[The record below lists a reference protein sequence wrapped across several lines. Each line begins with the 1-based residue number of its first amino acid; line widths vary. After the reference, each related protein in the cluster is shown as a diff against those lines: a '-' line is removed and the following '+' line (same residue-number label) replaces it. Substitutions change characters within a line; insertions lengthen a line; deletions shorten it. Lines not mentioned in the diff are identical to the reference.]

1 MGSAGPI
8 SNLSVSKATDYEVFG
23 RKLGCETFRMYLN
36 LELDEN
42 RQLKTPAARVTGDRS
57 YGISVI
63 SFRCTLEEE
72 LEDYE
77 ILALQ
82 TNLLPESDFN
92 SKKILTYITGRKKT
106 KFITFVPPFPI
117 TLKLGTSNLTN
128 GSFELIKL
136 ISGEILVMTSAALT
150 IKLRSVNRSS
160 D

>member
-1 MGSAGPI
+1 
-8 SNLSVSKATDYEVFG
+8 
-23 RKLGCETFRMYLN
+23 MYLN

-42 RQLKTPAARVTGDRS
+42 RQLRTPAAMVTGDRS

-82 TNLLPESDFN
+82 TNLLSSSDFN
-92 SKKILTYITGRKKT
+92 PKQILTFITGRKKS
-106 KFITFVPPFPI
+106 KFITFVPPYPI

-128 GSFELIKL
+128 GSFELMKFS
-136 ISGEILVMTSAALT
+136 SGEILVMTNAAIT
-150 IKLRSVNRSS
+150 VKLRSVNRL
-160 D
+160 

>member
-1 MGSAGPI
+1 
-8 SNLSVSKATDYEVFG
+8 
-23 RKLGCETFRMYLN
+23 MYLN

-42 RQLKTPAARVTGDRS
+42 RQLRTPAAMVTGDRS

-82 TNLLPESDFN
+82 TNLLSSSDFN
-92 SKKILTYITGRKKT
+92 PKQIVTFITGHKKS
-106 KFITFVPPFPI
+106 KFITFVPPYPI

-128 GSFELIKL
+128 GSFELIKVN
-136 ISGEILVMTSAALT
+136 SGEILVMTNAALT
-150 IKLRSVNRSS
+150 VKLRSVNRP
-160 D
+160 

>member
-1 MGSAGPI
+1 
-8 SNLSVSKATDYEVFG
+8 
-23 RKLGCETFRMYLN
+23 MYLN

-42 RQLKTPAARVTGDRS
+42 RQLRTPAAMVTGDRT

-82 TNLLPESDFN
+82 SNLLEESDFN
-92 SKKILTYITGRKKT
+92 PKQILTFITGRKKS
-106 KFITFVPPFPI
+106 KFITFVPPYPI

-128 GSFELIKL
+128 GSFELIKFN
-136 ISGEILVMTSAALT
+136 SGEILVMTNAAIT
-150 IKLRSVNRSS
+150 VKLRSVNRL
-160 D
+160 

>member
-1 MGSAGPI
+1 
-8 SNLSVSKATDYEVFG
+8 
-23 RKLGCETFRMYLN
+23 MYLN

-160 D
+160 E